1 MKRTRK
7 GQRGQAAILMALW
20 LTGAFF
26 ALTVV
31 GIDIGHLG
39 TSATELQTVA
49 DIAASAGARNL
60 LKGGSANTAKSDA
73 TSVVAKNKVD
83 GQTFTMAAADVH
95 VGTYIS
101 GVFTET
107 SINPSAVRATP
118 SITVNNVVAG
128 LIGMKTS
135 TLQKEAI
142 ASFQGISKAQP
153 TLPIVLGECL
163 FPEID
168 QCFSNSCMPSDTEF
182 PKDTEPRTAWTTFS
196 GGNAT
201 GDIEQWIASS
211 CGGGG
216 KTIPT
221 YSVGDTISTVTGS
234 HGSAIHKLV
243 CVYNSGQRQFL
254 IPIVKC
260 NGNTLTNTVTGFA
273 TLVMDKAVD
282 NKGIDWH
289 TISMEID
296 DTPLAGGCAKCGSGK
311 MMLVR

>member
-101 GVFTET
+101 G
-107 SINPSAVRATP
+107 
-118 SITVNNVVAG
+118 
-128 LIGMKTS
+128 
-135 TLQKEAI
+135 
-142 ASFQGISKAQP
+142 
-153 TLPIVLGECL
+153 
-163 FPEID
+163 
-168 QCFSNSCMPSDTEF
+168 EF
-182 PKDTEPRTAWTTFS
+182 I
-196 GGNAT
+196 AT
-201 GDIEQWIASS
+201 GGIEQWSASS

-216 KTIPT
+216 KTIQSW
-221 YSVGDTISTVTGS
+221 SVGVSVSTVAGS
-234 HGSAIHKLV
+234 HGSTIHRLV
-243 CVYNSGQRQFL
+243 CVYNSAQRQYL
-254 IPIVKC
+254 LPIVKC
-260 NGNTLTNTVTGFA
+260 NGNTLTSTVTGFA

-296 DTPLAGGCAKCGSGK
+296 DAPLAGGCAKCGSGK
-311 MMLVR
+311 MALVK

>member
-107 SINPSAVRATP
+107 STNPSAARATP
-118 SITVNNVVAG
+118 SLTATTVAAA
-128 LIGMKTS
+128 LIGLKTP
-135 TLQKEAI
+135 TLQKE
-142 ASFQGISKAQP
+142 
-153 TLPIVLGECL
+153 
-163 FPEID
+163 
-168 QCFSNSCMPSDTEF
+168 
-182 PKDTEPRTAWTTFS
+182 
-196 GGNAT
+196 
-201 GDIEQWIASS
+201 
-211 CGGGG
+211 
-216 KTIPT
+216 
-221 YSVGDTISTVTGS
+221 
-234 HGSAIHKLV
+234 
-243 CVYNSGQRQFL
+243 
-254 IPIVKC
+254 
-260 NGNTLTNTVTGFA
+260 
-273 TLVMDKAVD
+273 
-282 NKGIDWH
+282 
-289 TISMEID
+289 
-296 DTPLAGGCAKCGSGK
+296 
-311 MMLVR
+311 

>member
-7 GQRGQAAILMALW
+7 GQRGQAFITLALW

-31 GIDIGHLG
+31 GIDLGHLG

-49 DIAASAGARNL
+49 DIAAAAGARNL
-60 LKGGSANTAKSDA
+60 LKGGTASTAKSDA
-73 TSVVAKNKVD
+73 VNVVDKNKVD
-83 GQTFTMAAADVH
+83 GQLFAMSQSDVH
-95 VGTYIS
+95 VGTYIN

-107 SINPSAVRATP
+107 NVTPSAVLASP
-118 SITVNNVVAG
+118 SVTVNNVVAG
-128 LIGMKTS
+128 LIGMKTA
-135 TLQKEAI
+135 TLQKQAI
-142 ASFQGISKAQP
+142 AAFQGISSAQP
-153 TLPIVLGECL
+153 SLPIVLGDCL

-201 GDIEQWIASS
+201 GEIIQWLPTS

-216 KTIPT
+216 RTIPT
-221 YSVGDTISTVTGS
+221 YSVGDTVSVVTGA
-234 HGSAIHKLV
+234 HGSAMHDLV
-243 CVYNSGQRQFL
+243 CMYNSGQRQYM

-260 NGNTLTNTVTGFA
+260 NGNSLTTTVTGFA
-273 TLVMDKAVD
+273 TLVMDSATD

-289 TISMEID
+289 TISIEVD
-296 DTPLAGGCAKCGSGK
+296 GAPLAGGCAKCGSGK
-311 MMLVR
+311 MALVR